1 MENNKSNT
9 KENELNAEYL
19 LTMFNEFWSSPQE
32 GSIMIAVKDI
42 KPIVVSN
49 ALILNHIKKN
59 IDIGNYRNEYEV
71 FKHFVC
77 TLVDNNTKEEIENEW
92 KNKRKN

>member
-32 GSIMIAVKDI
+32 GSIIIAIKGI

-49 ALILNHIKKN
+49 SLIFDYIKKN
-59 IDIGNYRNEYEV
+59 IDVGQYRNEYEV
-71 FKHFVC
+71 FKHFIS
-77 TLVDNNTKEEIENEW
+77 TLVEQNRKEEIENE
-92 KNKRKN
+92 